1 MGLFWISKQNKGG
14 QDMSYELNELASQN
28 DSGKR
33 DMDYIRQFLIM
44 PYMVVQD
51 ETKKVSV
58 ENQKADGFDSK
69 AAVEPISGLN
79 SEQNHATLTKE
90 QLMLLCIDKDVVI
103 ASCVK
108 SLKENPHK
116 MLGKKDIMELYHCE
130 SNKALRILKLMFQ
143 MGYGNKIG
151 KEYYVSWKA
160 HEDFVKDM
168 VGKEVYI

>member
-1 MGLFWISKQNKGG
+1 
-14 QDMSYELNELASQN
+14 MSYELNELELQN
-28 DSGKR
+28 DSGKG

-44 PYMVVQD
+44 PYMVGQD
-51 ETKKVSV
+51 EMKKVSV
-58 ENQKADGFDSK
+58 ENQETDGFDSK
-69 AAVEPISGLN
+69 TAVEPMSGLN
-79 SEQNHATLTKE
+79 SKQSYDTLTKE

-116 MLGKKDIMELYHCE
+116 MLGKKDIMELYNCE

-160 HEDFVKDM
+160 HEDFVKNM
-168 VGKEVYI
+168 VGKEVFI

>member
-1 MGLFWISKQNKGG
+1 
-14 QDMSYELNELASQN
+14 MSYELNELSSQN
-28 DSGKR
+28 NSGR
-33 DMDYIRQFLIM
+33 GETDYIRQFLIM
-44 PYMVVQD
+44 PYGVEQD
-51 ETKKVSV
+51 ETEKVSV
-58 ENQKADGFDSK
+58 KNQKTDGLDSK

-79 SEQNHATLTKE
+79 SEQNYATLTKE
-90 QLMLLCIDKDVVI
+90 QLMLLCMDKDVVI

-116 MLGKKDIMELYHCE
+116 MLGKKEIMELYNCE

-160 HEDFVKDM
+160 HEDFVKKM
-168 VGKEVYI
+168 VGKEVFI

>member
-1 MGLFWISKQNKGG
+1 
-14 QDMSYELNELASQN
+14 MSYELNELSSQN
-28 DSGKR
+28 NSGR
-33 DMDYIRQFLIM
+33 GETDYIRQFLIM
-44 PYMVVQD
+44 PYGVEQD
-51 ETKKVSV
+51 ETEKVSV
-58 ENQKADGFDSK
+58 KNQKTDGLDSK

-79 SEQNHATLTKE
+79 SEQNYATLTKK
-90 QLMLLCIDKDVVI
+90 QLMLLCMDKDVVI

-116 MLGKKDIMELYHCE
+116 MLGKKDIMELYNCE

-160 HEDFVKDM
+160 HEDFVKKM
-168 VGKEVYI
+168 VGKEVFI

>member
-1 MGLFWISKQNKGG
+1 
-14 QDMSYELNELASQN
+14 MSYELNELSSQN
-28 DSGKR
+28 NSGR
-33 DMDYIRQFLIM
+33 GETDYIRQFLIM
-44 PYMVVQD
+44 PYGVEQD
-51 ETKKVSV
+51 ETEKVSV

-79 SEQNHATLTKE
+79 SEQNYATLTKE

-108 SLKENPHK
+108 LLKENPHK
-116 MLGKKDIMELYHCE
+116 MLGKKDIMELYNCE

-160 HEDFVKDM
+160 HEDFVKNM
-168 VGKEVYI
+168 VGKEVFI

>member
-1 MGLFWISKQNKGG
+1 
-14 QDMSYELNELASQN
+14 MSYELNELAPQN
-28 DSGKR
+28 DSGKG

-44 PYMVVQD
+44 PYMVGQD
-51 ETKKVSV
+51 EMKKVSV
-58 ENQKADGFDSK
+58 ENQETDGFDSK
-69 AAVEPISGLN
+69 TAVPMSGLN
-79 SEQNHATLTKE
+79 SKQSYDTLTKE

-116 MLGKKDIMELYHCE
+116 MLGKKDIMELYNCE

-160 HEDFVKDM
+160 HENFAKDM
-168 VGKEVYI
+168 VGKEVCI

>member
-1 MGLFWISKQNKGG
+1 
-14 QDMSYELNELASQN
+14 MSYELNELAPQN
-28 DSGKR
+28 DSGKG
-33 DMDYIRQFLIM
+33 DMDYIIQFLIM
-44 PYMVVQD
+44 PYMVGQD
-51 ETKKVSV
+51 EMKEVSV
-58 ENQKADGFDSK
+58 ENQKTDGFDSK
-69 AAVEPISGLN
+69 TAVEPMSGLN
-79 SEQNHATLTKE
+79 SKQSYDTLTKE

-116 MLGKKDIMELYHCE
+116 MLGKKDIMELYNCE

-160 HEDFVKDM
+160 HENFAKDM
-168 VGKEVYI
+168 VGKEVCI